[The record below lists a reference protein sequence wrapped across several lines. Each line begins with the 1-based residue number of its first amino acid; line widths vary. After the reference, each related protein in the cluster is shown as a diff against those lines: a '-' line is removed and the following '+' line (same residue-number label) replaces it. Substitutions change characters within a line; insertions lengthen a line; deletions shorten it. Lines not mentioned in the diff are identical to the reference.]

1 MLDTV
6 AEELSFLEPAPV
18 FVGGATIGL
27 FVDALGRSQLRP
39 TLDVDCIVP
48 GVASRVAWWKLEEG
62 LRARKWSPDPEGPMC
77 RYISPSGVTV
87 DVMPLDPA
95 ILGFADRWYG
105 EVVRRAASIVLPSG
119 RTIRI
124 PTPAYLLTCK
134 LEAWEDRGRHDPIMS
149 KDLED
154 IMALLDGCRE
164 LERSVSESGSH
175 VQDAVREGIGGILA
189 DGRVVEVALG
199 QLPRGG
205 DPEAQ
210 RRRVRRLMER
220 LAGVGNPAGD
230 P

>member
-1 MLDTV
+1 MLDTA
-6 AEELSFLEPAPV
+6 AEELSFLETAPV

-27 FVDALGRSQLRP
+27 FIDALGQSQLRP

-48 GVASRVAWWKLEEG
+48 GVSTRTGWWKLEET
-62 LRARKWSPDPEGPMC
+62 LRARKWSPDPDGPMC

-87 DVMPLDPA
+87 DVMPMDPS
-95 ILGFADRWYG
+95 ILGFADRWYA
-105 EVVRRAASIVLPSG
+105 ELVPRADSIVLSSG
-119 RTIRI
+119 RAILV

-134 LEAWEDRGRHDPIMS
+134 LEAWSDRGRADPLMS

-164 LERSVSESGSH
+164 LERSVSSSDAH
-175 VQDAVREGIGGILA
+175 VQDAVRESIGGILV
-189 DGRVVEVALG
+189 DRGVLEVALG

-205 DPEAQ
+205 DPHAQ

-220 LAGVGNPAGD
+220 LAGGGD
-230 P
+230 LARDP